1 MNYILFN
8 LGKIPDYFKETVN
21 TILSVDKNANVYVG
35 CNENIDLQNCNVLN
49 INEFNSTE
57 SNYLDKN
64 NFYRGTN
71 YESNPLWLTSL
82 KRIFYLNL
90 IAENYNLKNFVHFD
104 NDVLIYEPFEKIS
117 DCFVD
122 KKINITRHTINQL
135 IFGYSFFPDISLS
148 KKLSSEIYKILVN
161 IDEHIIANNN
171 VPLNEMDM
179 LGIIYKFDKNFFNP
193 LPTLPYDNSNFIFDP
208 ASYGQYIGGT
218 HQKPRRFY
226 HNRIKESHHIVGAE
240 IISKRIKPNFKNN
253 LPTIQYDGKVKKI
266 VNLHIHSKQLK
277 KYLPKNYKNYTK

>member
-148 KKLSSEIYKILVN
+148 RKLSSEIYKILVN

-179 LGIIYKFDKNFFNP
+179 LGIIYKFDKNFLIHYLRYLMIIQILFLILHHMANILEEP
-193 LPTLPYDNSNFIFDP
+193 IKNREDFIITELRK
-208 ASYGQYIGGT
+208 A
-218 HQKPRRFY
+218 
-226 HNRIKESHHIVGAE
+226 
-240 IISKRIKPNFKNN
+240 II
-253 LPTIQYDGKVKKI
+253 LLV
-266 VNLHIHSKQLK
+266 LK
-277 KYLPKNYKNYTK
+277 

>member
-64 NFYRGTN
+64 NFYKGTN

-90 IAENYNLKNFVHFD
+90 IAENYNLKN
-104 NDVLIYEPFEKIS
+104 
-117 DCFVD
+117 
-122 KKINITRHTINQL
+122 
-135 IFGYSFFPDISLS
+135 
-148 KKLSSEIYKILVN
+148 
-161 IDEHIIANNN
+161 
-171 VPLNEMDM
+171 
-179 LGIIYKFDKNFFNP
+179 
-193 LPTLPYDNSNFIFDP
+193 
-208 ASYGQYIGGT
+208 
-218 HQKPRRFY
+218 
-226 HNRIKESHHIVGAE
+226 
-240 IISKRIKPNFKNN
+240 
-253 LPTIQYDGKVKKI
+253 
-266 VNLHIHSKQLK
+266 
-277 KYLPKNYKNYTK
+277 YL